1 MFGCSRIA
9 AMEGPALKVSF
20 RDFQSFLKVFVVKC
34 VKCMFYPSSNYTRN
48 ATIADNYISFAGDN
62 GIAVVGHTELINGTN
77 GNQPRGTKILR
88 NIIHDN
94 GVWGKG
100 VSRAVHFKFS

>member
-1 MFGCSRIA
+1 MK
-9 AMEGPALKVSF
+9 LSF
-20 RDFQSFLKVFVVKC
+20 KEIFNLSSKFVVKC
-34 VKCMFYPSSNYTRN
+34 AKCIFYLSSNYTRN

-88 NIIHDN
+88 NIIHDT

-100 VSRAVHFKFS
+100 VSRVVYFEFP